1 MQPRLYA
8 ARMIDW
14 ATCEAVERHPQRFSG
29 AWVFRGTRVPI
40 SSLFENLE
48 ADVSVTQFVEAF
60 EGVTIDQVRVV
71 LEHVARSAL
80 APA

>member
-1 MQPRLYA
+1 
-8 ARMIDW
+8 MIDW

>member
-1 MQPRLYA
+1 
-8 ARMIDW
+8 MIDW

-29 AWVFRGTRVPI
+29 AWVFRGTRILFRGTRIPI

-48 ADVSVTQFVEAF
+48 ADVSVSEFVEAF
-60 EGVTIDQVRVV
+60 EGVAIEQVRAV
-71 LEHVARSAL
+71 LEHVARSPL